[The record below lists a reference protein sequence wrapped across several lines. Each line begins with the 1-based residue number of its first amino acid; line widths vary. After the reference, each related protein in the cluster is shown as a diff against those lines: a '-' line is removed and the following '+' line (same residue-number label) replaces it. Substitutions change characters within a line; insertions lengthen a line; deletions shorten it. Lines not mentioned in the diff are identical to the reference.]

1 VKSISIEQ
9 LLQQSI
15 TLNVNPVGFDYNLGS
30 KEKTRKKKQLKIWLM
45 SKMIFKN
52 TFWADSI
59 KHMSLKFLHVCN
71 LK

>member
-1 VKSISIEQ
+1 MKSISIEQ

-30 KEKTRKKKQLKIWLM
+30 EEKKQGKKTVKNLADVQNDLQ
-45 SKMIFKN
+45 N

-59 KHMSLKFLHVCN
+59 KHRSL
-71 LK
+71 